1 MVSAAEPL
9 IIPVMVPAPL
19 FVMLNAGLPE
29 VASAIPTALSCAVVT
44 VRPVSGVPP
53 TAPVKVVLP
62 AVLVV
67 NVFAPETVVANTI
80 FPLPVLVSV
89 VAAPSVTAS
98 L

>member
-9 IIPVMVPAPL
+9 MMPVMVPVPL
-19 FVMLNAGLPE
+19 FVMLNARLPE
-29 VASAIPTALSCAVVT
+29 VASAIPAALSCAVVT

-53 TAPVKVVLP
+53 TAPVNVVLP

-67 NVFAPETVVANTI
+67 NVFAPETVVPNNI
-80 FPLPVLVSV
+80 FPLPELVSV
-89 VAAPSVTAS
+89 VVAPSVTAS

>member
-1 MVSAAEPL
+1 MVSEAEPL
-9 IIPVMVPAPL
+9 IMPVMVPASL
-19 FVMLNAGLPE
+19 FVMLNTLLPE
-29 VASAIPTALSCAVVT
+29 VARAIPTALSCAVVI

-53 TAPVKVVLP
+53 TAPVKVVFP

-89 VAAPSVTAS
+89 VAAPNVTAS